1 MPVPTT
7 NPSLQDIYD
16 EFGAP
21 AGTPITALVRGGTY
35 VVSGTGTLGI
45 PTTPPIAV
53 LDFAGAFVPAAL
65 SIASV
70 QAPSGGSISSEVTSG
85 LTTEFTLT
93 HTSGSGVASA
103 SASAVARVNI
113 RVERATTARLAV
125 APRASNGTVQGIYRS
140 PYSSVVFPLFDDP
153 EQFGTA
159 TGPFMQDTTGS
170 SQGTWGL
177 QPPCGP
183 VGLSEA
189 DRIAQATDITLSAVA
204 NGIYALDFTMTHTLA
219 ARIAGGVGFGQSV
232 TRNLAGSRVVF
243 PLSLMFREPI
253 GGALVQEVPI
263 NITINCAGS
272 LQATAVDFA

>member
-35 VVSGTGTLGI
+35 VVDGTGTQDI
-45 PTTPPIAV
+45 PTAAPISI

-70 QAPSGGSISSEVTSG
+70 EAASGGSVSGVVTSG
-85 LTTEFTLT
+85 LSTQFTLT
-93 HTSGSGVASA
+93 HTAGSGVSQVSA
-103 SASAVARVNI
+103 TVVGRVNV
-113 RVERATTARLAV
+113 RVERATTTRLAV
-125 APRASNGTVQGIYRS
+125 APRASNGTVQGVFRS
-140 PYSSVVFPLFDDP
+140 PYSGVVFPLFDDP

-159 TGPFMQDTTGS
+159 TGPFMQDVVGS

-189 DRIAQATDITLSAVA
+189 DRVAQATDITLSAVA
-204 NGIYALDFTMTHTLA
+204 GGIYPIDFTMSHTLV
-219 ARIAGGVGFGQSV
+219 ARIAGGVGFGQTVS
-232 TRNLAGSRVVF
+232 RNLAGSRVVF

-263 NITINCAGS
+263 NVTIDCAGN